1 MTKTREM
8 RHVFSN
14 DGWII
19 DVTKMDELTEWTLNV
34 KRGTRNK
41 NTKRKSNYYCPKGHV
56 NTALMCHDMGA
67 EM

>member
-1 MTKTREM
+1 
-8 RHVFSN
+8 
-14 DGWII
+14 
-19 DVTKMDELTEWTLNV
+19 MDELTEWTLNV